1 MKINH
6 IALYVKDL
14 EKTKEFYKKY
24 FKATE
29 NKKYHNPKTGLE
41 TYFLSFPGNDIRLEI
56 MTRPELIDRN
66 EKIMN
71 MGFIHLAFSVGNKE
85 KVDELTKILV
95 DDGFKCLSGPRTTG
109 DGYYESV
116 IEDLEG
122 NLIEITE

>member
-1 MKINH
+1 MRINH

-24 FKATE
+24 FNATE
-29 NKKYHNPKTGLE
+29 NEKYHNPKTGLE

-56 MTRPELIDRN
+56 MTRPELINRD